1 MDPEEAPQSRTAAFG
16 EGMFGGAHTTA
27 SLYADSQRQNEAVP
41 GQFTPT
47 SVLHQ
52 IQLSPRNGNSDK
64 DAERTLLG
72 GGQLPTNN
80 SFSNQTAQAARPIL
94 SKYASL

>member
-1 MDPEEAPQSRTAAFG
+1 MAAFG
-16 EGMFGGAHTTA
+16 EGYNGGPHTTA
-27 SLYADSQRQNEAVP
+27 SLAADTERQNSLVP
-41 GQFTPT
+41 QGFTPT

-52 IQLSPRNGNSDK
+52 IQLSPQNGKSDK
-64 DAERTLLG
+64 DADRTLLG

-80 SFSNQTAQAARPIL
+80 SFSSETAQAARPIL